1 MQPKWSIFFQAIWED
16 DSNRQKLQI
25 YNRGTYIDHVVS
37 QSSEHFPKGSQFQK
51 KKQKKLKPKPTT
63 FCKVI
68 ATEFVV

>member
-1 MQPKWSIFFQAIWED
+1 MQPKWSTFFQAIWED

-51 KKQKKLKPKPTT
+51 KKKKLKPKPTT